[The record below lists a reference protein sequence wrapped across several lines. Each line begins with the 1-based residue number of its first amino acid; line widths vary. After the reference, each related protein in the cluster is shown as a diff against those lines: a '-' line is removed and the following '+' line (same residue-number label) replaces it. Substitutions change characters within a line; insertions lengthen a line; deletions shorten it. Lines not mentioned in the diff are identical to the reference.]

1 MNKNSE
7 QKDNEEIVSED
18 KLDEDNA
25 EQSFK
30 VEEKLEKA
38 YAQNESIQNK
48 YLRAVADL
56 ENLRKRMIRER
67 DDAIQRTK
75 IQIFNDLLP
84 VLDSFKLGLTE
95 AQKSDEGKEVVHGFS
110 LAMNQLEETVGEYG
124 LEIIEP
130 SEEKFDPNIH
140 EAVSYEES
148 TEFEEELV
156 IKTIR
161 TGYRLKGNLLRPA
174 SVILSKK
181 PEAN

>member
-18 KLDEDNA
+18 KVDEDNA
-25 EQSFK
+25 EQSVK
-30 VEEKLEKA
+30 VDEKLEKA

-110 LAMNQLEETVGEYG
+110 SN
-124 LEIIEP
+124 
-130 SEEKFDPNIH
+130 
-140 EAVSYEES
+140 ES
-148 TEFEEELV
+148 T
-156 IKTIR
+156 
-161 TGYRLKGNLLRPA
+161 
-174 SVILSKK
+174 
-181 PEAN
+181 